1 MIGKESMEITDHSII
16 FHGNSVLESGTVD
29 ASHIKIIN
37 QGDK

>member
-1 MIGKESMEITDHSII
+1 MTEQNNIKITDHSII
-16 FHGNSVLESGTVD
+16 FHGNSVLKSGTVD

>member
-1 MIGKESMEITDHSII
+1 MTEQNNIEITDHSII

-29 ASHIKIIN
+29 ANHIKIIN